1 MGQVSRLTNL
11 ACMWRVEME
20 REEGIKEGGVM
31 RIGDRKSREK
41 HYSNQELTL

>member
-1 MGQVSRLTNL
+1 MGQVLRSINMAYT
-11 ACMWRVEME
+11 WRVEMKGE
-20 REEGIKEGGVM
+20 NGIKEGGVM